1 MTLEKGDFGITKSS
15 QTAVFCDSIANMTLA
30 AAEALPDDPET
41 LKAMLI
47 A

>member
-1 MTLEKGDFGITKSS
+1 MESGRQNSS
-15 QTAVFCDSIANMTLA
+15 QTAGFYGPVATMTLA